1 MTELVTGLSAGAAY
15 ALVAVGVVLI
25 FKGTRALS
33 VAQGEIG
40 AFGFFFG
47 LRWADRGMPVTGWH
61 PPLFATLLIA
71 VVFGALIGLVVERV
85 VMRPLATRPPLDA
98 P

>member
-1 MTELVTGLSAGAAY
+1 MLARIVTGLSPRAPAY

-25 FKGTRALS
+25 FKGTKALS

-47 LRWADRGMPVTGWH
+47 LRWADRGVPGLGWH
-61 PPLFATLLIA
+61 PPLHSS
-71 VVFGALIGLVVERV
+71 
-85 VMRPLATRPPLDA
+85 P
-98 P
+98 